1 MPKLAD
7 VLLTF
12 ECKDMNRLLLLISVV
27 WLGSGCES
35 TSDCCGQPSTPRI
48 ATSLGITGS
57 AEDVET
63 TTQTGFLLMGGST
76 DVDAAFQWMIEASGG
91 GDFVILR
98 ASGSTSYN
106 EYIFS
111 LGKVNSVETLLIDSR
126 NKAELKETGDRIRQA
141 EAVFIAGGNQS
152 NYVNFWSQS
161 EVSAALKYLIDV
173 KKVPIGGTSAG
184 CAVLSEF
191 IFDAKNGSVT
201 SVEALADPYTN
212 LVSLSRSFIQIPLL
226 QNILAD
232 QHYAQR
238 EREGRHVAFLARL
251 QKDFGVATPKGIGV
265 DEKTA
270 LCILS
275 NGDMRVF
282 GVNYVHFLQSA
293 GSPEVCEPGQKLS
306 WSNNQQ
312 AIQVN
317 SIRGSVTGTPAF
329 NMASWPTTTDGY
341 WSVVNGV
348 LNK

>member
-1 MPKLAD
+1 
-7 VLLTF
+7 
-12 ECKDMNRLLLLISVV
+12 MNRLLLFISVV
-27 WLGSGCES
+27 LLGSGCES
-35 TSDCCGQPSTPRI
+35 PSDCCGQPFTTPI
-48 ATSLGITGS
+48 AASIGITGS
-57 AEDVET
+57 AEDVQT
-63 TTQTGFLLMGGST
+63 TTQAGFILMGGST
-76 DVDAAFQWMIEASGG
+76 DVDEAFQWMINASGG
-91 GDFVILR
+91 GDFLILR
-98 ASGSTSYN
+98 ASGSTGYN
-106 EYIFS
+106 DYVFG

-126 NKAELKETGDRIRQA
+126 SKAELKETGDRIRQA
-141 EAVFIAGGNQS
+141 EAIFIAGGDQS

-191 IFDAKNGSVT
+191 IFDAKNGGVT
-201 SVEALADPYTN
+201 SVEALANPYTN

-251 QKDFGVATPKGIGV
+251 QKDFGVVSPKGIGV

-270 LCILS
+270 LCILA
-275 NGDMRVF
+275 NGDMRIY
-282 GVNYVHFLQSA
+282 GVNFVHFLQA
-293 GSPEVCEPGQKLS
+293 TGSPEVCEPGRKLS
-306 WSNNQQ
+306 WSNKK

-317 SIRGSVTGTPAF
+317 SIRGSATGTPTF
-329 NMASWPTTTDGY
+329 NMSSWPATADSY
-341 WSVVNGV
+341 WSVVDGV